1 MHQLSIRSFAFAH
14 LQQETYLLY
23 LMLHFSFF
31 DILNPSY
38 ADVFLLIQSHVER
51 RDKIA

>member
-1 MHQLSIRSFAFAH
+1 MHQLSIRSFVFAH

-23 LMLHFSFF
+23 LMLYFSFF
-31 DILNPSY
+31 DILKPSF
-38 ADVFLLIQSHVER
+38 ADVFLLILSHVER